1 MVATLVLEASVERR
15 ASSSLAPGT
24 IVKHIRLPIP
34 LGQPDRL
41 QHCRVLV
48 AIRVMKQGVTPGVA
62 ADL

>member
-1 MVATLVLEASVERR
+1 
-15 ASSSLAPGT
+15 
-24 IVKHIRLPIP
+24 
-34 LGQPDRL
+34 L